1 MPYNARCIEYCSVP
15 VLLDRT
21 GIDALIGQV
30 KSTGMP
36 EHMRMNRKRQPSD
49 LTSPQ
54 NYMAHGACGQWP
66 TPFRDKEVR
75 RIGILSA

>member
-1 MPYNARCIEYCSVP
+1 VLNIAVSH

-21 GIDALIGQV
+21 GIDALIGKV

-36 EHMRMNRKRQPSD
+36 EHMWMNRKRQPSD

-54 NYMAHGACGQWP
+54 NNMAHSSGGQWP
-66 TPFRDKEVR
+66 APFRDKQIR